1 MSEQES
7 CFLLCLKRSQCCFE
21 FRGKDETT
29 FANKKK
35 DFGVSFFIYTTDSR
49 CLETQLG
56 ETVKGVFVNM
66 LCPWLDDRVVGIG
79 ML

>member
-1 MSEQES
+1 MNKKVASFSKKES
-7 CFLLCLKRSQCCFE
+7 VLFRV